1 MIIGARLH
9 LINRELVRILDI
21 VLQYELVCKS
31 SCKSFQRSTWVKI
44 AANSS
49 IKSLAVSSITWGL
62 VRSGLE
68 WPVRGVCLLQFGMCY
83 NTFLESH
90 LKTTD
95 DIECSDVLLW
105 AVGRSWRSDLTL
117 SGFDAL
123 VAFLLKLALA
133 ALKSKMTFANSVSF
147 FLFTICSKSFLNF
160 GFVRRTDEGTSLNC
174 SLWRFEFFRTVT
186 WSFFSGWEATLGRQ
200 KPGETIRDG

>member
-1 MIIGARLH
+1 M
-9 LINRELVRILDI
+9 
-21 VLQYELVCKS
+21 VLQYELVSKS
-31 SCKSFQRSTWVKI
+31 SCRSFGRSTCVKI

-62 VRSGLE
+62 VRIEVE

-95 DIECSDVLLW
+95 EIECSDVLLW
-105 AVGRSWRSDLTL
+105 AVGRTCRSDLTL
-117 SGFDAL
+117 SGFNAL

-133 ALKSKMTFANSVSF
+133 ALKSKMTFANSISF
-147 FLFTICSKSFLNF
+147 FLFTICSKSFLIF
-160 GFVRRTDEGTSLNC
+160 GFVRRTDEGNSLISCLNR